1 MSKKELSVGIVTL
14 GCKVNQYESEAIS
27 EKLESLGFVM
37 SNDTGACDAYIINT
51 CTVTAESDRK
61 ARQTIRRMM
70 KQNPAAYILVTGCY
84 SQVSPE
90 DVAAIQGV
98 DYICGSSNKMS
109 VCDKLVS
116 LVESGKKNTSP
127 EINVPDLDKSGFE
140 PMSIRK
146 FERTR
151 AYVKIEDGCESKCA
165 YCTIPASR
173 GPIRSKPF
181 DEVIREVKEITDGG
195 CSEIVLTGIETGSYG
210 RDLPERESFGSLL
223 CAVDKIDGIKR
234 VRLGSLDPTV
244 IKPDFVEQ
252 IKDLKSL
259 APHFHLSLQSG
270 SSKTL
275 AAMRRKYNADQAM
288 ASIERLRAV
297 LPDVKFTTDVIVGFP
312 GESEE
317 DFEASCD
324 FARRARFLMIHVFPY
339 SKRKGTIAA
348 TMKDQI
354 PEAVKKERVHKLS
367 EISRQI
373 RSEILDEKI
382 AEGKTV
388 SVLFESCDGGYAK
401 GHTADFIEVKVKT
414 DKKLHGVFRDV
425 ILISHD
431 GNICEAEFAEF
442 NEE

>member
-1 MSKKELSVGIVTL
+1 MLDRKHTVGIVTL
-14 GCKVNQYESEAIS
+14 GCKVNQYESEAIA
-27 EKLESLGFVM
+27 ERLESLGFEIC
-37 SNDTGACDAYIINT
+37 NADEKCDAYIINT

-70 KQNPAAYILVTGCY
+70 KQNKNAYILVTGCY

-90 DVAAIQGV
+90 DVAAIDGV
-98 DYICGSSNKMS
+98 DYLCGTSNKMT
-109 VCDKLVS
+109 VCDKLCELIVRERKN
-116 LVESGKKNTSP
+116 ESA
-127 EINVPDLDKSGFE
+127 EACVPNLDKEDFE

-181 DEVIREVKEITDGG
+181 DEVIAEVKALVDGG
-195 CSEIVLTGIETGSYG
+195 CSEVVLTGIETGSYG
-210 RDLPERESFGSLL
+210 RDLPEKESFGSLL
-223 CAVDKIDGIKR
+223 QAVDKIEGVRR

-244 IKPDFVEQ
+244 IKPEFVEK

-275 AAMRRKYNADQAM
+275 ASMRRKYNADQAM
-288 ASIERLRAV
+288 ASIQRLREAI
-297 LPDVKFTTDVIVGFP
+297 PDVKFTTDVIVGFP
-312 GESEE
+312 GESDE

-324 FARRARFLMIHVFPY
+324 FARRAGFLMIHVFPY
-339 SKRKGTIAA
+339 SKRKGTVAA

-354 PEAVKKERVHKLS
+354 PEQIKKERVHKLS
-367 EISRQI
+367 AISREI
-373 RSEILDEKI
+373 RAKILDEKI
-382 AEGKTV
+382 ADGKPV
-388 SVLFESCDGGYAK
+388 SVLFETFADGYVK
-401 GHTADFIEVKVKT
+401 GHTSDFIEVKVKS
-414 DKKLHGVFRDV
+414 DKAMHGLFRDV
-425 ILISHD
+425 ILLSHD
-431 GNICEAEFAEF
+431 GDICIGKFA
-442 NEE
+442 